1 MQKEGL
7 KATVFHTF
15 ERLLCESTYKQQI
28 GTNQENNAQKRNFH
42 HDFLVKMKEY
52 L

>member
-1 MQKEGL
+1 MHKEGL
-7 KATVFHTF
+7 EAADFHTF
-15 ERLLCESTYKQQI
+15 ESLPCASNYKQQI

-42 HDFLVKMKEY
+42 PDFLVKMKEY